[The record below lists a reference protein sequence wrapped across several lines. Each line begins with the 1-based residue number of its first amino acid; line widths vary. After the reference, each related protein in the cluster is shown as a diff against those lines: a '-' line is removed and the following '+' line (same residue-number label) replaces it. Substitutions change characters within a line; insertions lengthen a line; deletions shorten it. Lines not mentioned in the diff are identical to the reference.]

1 LEIPNN
7 PKYLKLKEHETH
19 TGFEYGTIND
29 VKKIFSATQEFEFVE
44 YL

>member
-7 PKYLKLKEHETH
+7 SKYLRVKEHETR

-29 VKKIFSATQEFEFVE
+29 VKKIFSATEEFEFVE

>member
-1 LEIPNN
+1 LEIQNK
-7 PKYLKLKEHETH
+7 PKDLKFQKYETH
-19 TGFEYGTIND
+19 TGFEYRAINV